1 MKYENKEKALSL
13 IKEIE
18 NQEKIIGQAKSL
30 MRNSNHY
37 NIYICA
43 VDAYSKINIPL
54 DDQQL
59 HDLLTRIIDDTSKQ
73 IEKYKKEIEDL

>member
-18 NQEKIIGQAKSL
+18 NQEKIIEQAKSL

-37 NIYICA
+37 NTYIYA
-43 VDAYSKINIPL
+43 VDAYSKINISL

-59 HDLLTRIIDDTSKQ
+59 LDLLTRVIDDTSKQ
-73 IEKYKKEIEDL
+73 IEKYKKEIEEL

>member
-18 NQEKIIGQAKSL
+18 NQEKIIEQAKSL

-37 NIYICA
+37 NIYIYA

-59 HDLLTRIIDDTSKQ
+59 RDLLTRVIDDTSKQ
-73 IEKYKKEIEDL
+73 IEKYKKEMESL